1 MALFPGP
8 KWDALQVAQGLMD
21 TRPIPALTAPV
32 RTLGAI
38 VMAESL
44 GYVWAH
50 GINHEGS
57 GTPNTSVA
65 YLAEGH
71 GLAGMDDYWI
81 MRTWHQYRT
90 DDKGSELMRPYW
102 EGTKSFSQLAKDP
115 EWNLAMM
122 WQVYLVNAATRGWTG
137 AFNGWTSYKNGRHE
151 QFMGDASVAARAV
164 GAIP

>member
-8 KWDALQVAQGLMD
+8 KWDALQIAQGLMD
-21 TRPIPALTAPV
+21 VRPIPTLTAPV

-57 GTPNTSVA
+57 GTPPTSVA

-81 MRTWHQYRT
+81 MRTWTAVGVRDEGYR
-90 DDKGSELMRPYW
+90 LMIPYW
-102 EGTKSFSQLAKDP
+102 SGAKSFSQLAKDP
-115 EWNLAMM
+115 EWNLSMM
-122 WQVYLVNAATRGWTG
+122 WQVYLANAATRGWNE
-137 AFNGWTSYKNGRHE
+137 AFNAWTSYKNGRHL